1 MSNHLRVAF
10 AVTILISTAVS
21 AAVAGSPATMMT
33 FDDVDGSRYFA
44 MSLQASDTLPAAD
57 SRDILIL
64 MDTSASQAGV
74 YRDDA
79 LEAVETVVR
88 SLSPS
93 DRVKIAA
100 VDLKS
105 VPLSD
110 GFAAAESN
118 STRQA
123 LDKLRQRAPL
133 GSTDLVSGLTTASSW
148 FDRDASV
155 PRHIVYIG
163 DGVSHADLPN
173 PKQFSQ
179 LVDRI
184 ADDRI
189 TVTSYAIGPHR
200 NIHTLAAVANQ
211 TGGQVLIDAENLS
224 GQQAGQMLAKSFDSP
239 IIWPT
244 QGNLGATVKETY
256 PNRLPPLRQDRDS
269 ILIGTLK
276 GEANPAEVTMVAE
289 VNGQPI
295 ELSWN
300 VAVKPS
306 SNDYAFLNQLV
317 ASARADG
324 GASLP
329 TLGTDALREIRRMT
343 VANSDQLTEVG
354 GQALAA
360 GNVAGAALLANE
372 ALKRDPSNPQAA
384 TLQRAV
390 QKKGETLLVQEPE
403 EELRLVPES
412 SPAPAAGGNDDLLQ
426 GFERREAPSGLLDRA
441 VEERRLNTEIIKS
454 DVTQGLA
461 DSRRIVR
468 TNPNEAIIGL
478 KTLRESV
485 YQAPDLDAEV
495 RSQLLDRIETSLR
508 QANQQKLEKDQ
519 RDQTLRANLAQARER
534 QRLLDMSRRDDVLI
548 ETYIDQF
555 NTNLDEKRWDLAVQA
570 AQNAYDTNPDLVATD
585 AALVK
590 GHMKTA
596 YERQRQLVA
605 IKEQAFLDTLYQTEL
620 SHIPF
625 PGDPPIAYPDPEVWQ
640 DITNRRQKYA
650 EIDYAKTGRAE
661 KKILEELERETKVD
675 FIEDPISDVL
685 TYLEQYHGI
694 QIELD
699 VPALDALG
707 VDSNS
712 PITKQLSGIKLKSAL
727 NLILQDLGLTYVI
740 EDEVLQITSP
750 DEAETRLVTK
760 VYPVADLVL
769 PIQSMGGMGMG
780 GMGMG
785 GFFDVEDNLTLGTA
799 KTQGTFQPKIE
810 KPATAAPRKVKG
822 IQVQVAERETQADA
836 WLKFF
841 QAQPETIDDAAVR
854 ATLRDRMTNRQF
866 GDVVVILQSALR
878 AGYVRPWM
886 YEALGLAMKAN
897 GSPDDEI
904 ERALTSAIDLSN
916 DASSALMAA
925 AYLARLGHQPRAL
938 KILQEVGESNPLRP
952 ESYIQAM
959 TLAKSLNDVDGMCWA
974 VTNILRQAWPR
985 EHRDIQ
991 EKAIKLARATL
1002 SDLESTNKAQAKIF
1016 REALSGAIVR
1026 DCMATVSWT
1035 GDADIDVL
1043 VEEPSGAV
1051 CSVHHQRTPSGGV
1064 LLGDAFA
1071 NSAENTGTTSESY
1084 VCPEGFS
1091 GQYRMLVRRIWG
1103 DVTAG
1108 KVTVDVYINRNTP
1121 NEKHIRRQIPLTD
1134 KDAIIIFEVPE
1145 GRRQES
1151 LAAHQIASVTAN
1163 QAVINRG
1170 ILAQQLNSVSQSD
1183 AVAELAI
1190 ARARRDGVFPGFFR
1204 NPAVGYQPQITTLP
1218 EGINMM
1224 MATAVISADRRYV
1237 RFSPGMIMFSLIGDV
1252 QTFNFATGQGGN
1264 GNAGLPGGGGMGG
1277 GMGGMGM
1284 GGGF

>member
-44 MSLQASDTLPAAD
+44 MSIQASDALPAAD

-64 MDTSASQAGV
+64 MDTSASQAGA

-88 SLSPS
+88 SLKPT

-110 GFAAAESN
+110 GFAAAASN
-118 STRQA
+118 STQQG
-123 LDKLRQRAPL
+123 LEKLRQRAPL

-163 DGVSHADLPN
+163 DGISHADLPN

-184 ADDRI
+184 ADERI

-224 GQQAGQMLAKSFDSP
+224 GQQAGQMLAESFDSAVL
-239 IIWPT
+239 WPT

-276 GEANPAEVTMVAE
+276 GEANPAEMTMVAE
-289 VNGQPI
+289 VNGQPV

-300 VAVKPS
+300 VEAKPS
-306 SNDYAFLNQLV
+306 STDYAFLNQLV
-317 ASARADG
+317 TSARADG

-329 TLGTDALREIRRMT
+329 TMGTDALREIRRMT
-343 VANSDQLTEVG
+343 VSNSDQLTELG

-384 TLQRAV
+384 TLQRVA
-390 QKKGETLLVQEPE
+390 QKQGETLLVQEPE

-412 SPAPAAGGNDDLLQ
+412 TPAPAAGGNNDPLQ

-441 VEERRLNTEIIKS
+441 VEERRLNTEVIKS

-461 DSRRIVR
+461 DSRRVIR

-495 RSQLLDRIETSLR
+495 RSQLLDRIETALR

-519 RDQTLRANLAQARER
+519 RDKTLRANLAQARER

-555 NTNLDEKRWDLAVQA
+555 NTNLDEQRWDLAIQA
-570 AQNAYDTNPDLVATD
+570 AQNAFDTNPDLVTTN
-585 AALVK
+585 AAVEK
-590 GHMKTA
+590 AHMKTA
-596 YERQRQLVA
+596 YERQMQLVA
-605 IKEQAFLDTLYQTEL
+605 VKRQAFLDTLYQTEL
-620 SHIPF
+620 SHVPF
-625 PGDPPIAYPDPEVWQ
+625 AKDIEYPDPEVWQ
-640 DITNRRQKYA
+640 DITNRRKKFAQ
-650 EIDYAKTGRAE
+650 IDYAKTGRAE
-661 KKILEELERETKVD
+661 KKIQEELERETKID
-675 FIEDPISDVL
+675 FIEDPISDVM

-707 VDSNS
+707 IDSNS
-712 PITKQLSGIKLKSAL
+712 PITKQLSGVKLKSAL

-750 DEAETRLVTK
+750 DEAETRLITK

-769 PIQSMGGMGMG
+769 PIQSMGGG
-780 GMGMG
+780 GMGM
-785 GFFDVEDNLTLGTA
+785 
-799 KTQGTFQPKIE
+799 
-810 KPATAAPRKVKG
+810 
-822 IQVQVAERETQADA
+822 
-836 WLKFF
+836 
-841 QAQPETIDDAAVR
+841 
-854 ATLRDRMTNRQF
+854 M
-866 GDVVVILQSALR
+866 
-878 AGYVRPWM
+878 
-886 YEALGLAMKAN
+886 
-897 GSPDDEI
+897 
-904 ERALTSAIDLSN
+904 
-916 DASSALMAA
+916 
-925 AYLARLGHQPRAL
+925 
-938 KILQEVGESNPLRP
+938 
-952 ESYIQAM
+952 
-959 TLAKSLNDVDGMCWA
+959 
-974 VTNILRQAWPR
+974 
-985 EHRDIQ
+985 
-991 EKAIKLARATL
+991 
-1002 SDLESTNKAQAKIF
+1002 
-1016 REALSGAIVR
+1016 
-1026 DCMATVSWT
+1026 
-1035 GDADIDVL
+1035 
-1043 VEEPSGAV
+1043 
-1051 CSVHHQRTPSGGV
+1051 
-1064 LLGDAFA
+1064 
-1071 NSAENTGTTSESY
+1071 
-1084 VCPEGFS
+1084 
-1091 GQYRMLVRRIWG
+1091 
-1103 DVTAG
+1103 
-1108 KVTVDVYINRNTP
+1108 
-1121 NEKHIRRQIPLTD
+1121 
-1134 KDAIIIFEVPE
+1134 
-1145 GRRQES
+1145 
-1151 LAAHQIASVTAN
+1151 
-1163 QAVINRG
+1163 
-1170 ILAQQLNSVSQSD
+1170 
-1183 AVAELAI
+1183 
-1190 ARARRDGVFPGFFR
+1190 
-1204 NPAVGYQPQITTLP
+1204 
-1218 EGINMM
+1218 
-1224 MATAVISADRRYV
+1224 
-1237 RFSPGMIMFSLIGDV
+1237 
-1252 QTFNFATGQGGN
+1252 
-1264 GNAGLPGGGGMGG
+1264 GGMGG
-1277 GMGGMGM
+1277 GMMGGDSGMGM
-1284 GGGF
+1284 Q